1 MSDVLLFL
9 GALVVLAAINAAL
22 GFWAAKGV
30 GRRRLAIALVVSLF
44 VGVVI
49 IGPPVV
55 AVCYYLGRQIN
66 A

>member
-1 MSDVLLFL
+1 MMDVLVF
-9 GALVVLAAINAAL
+9 LAALAAIGVINAAL

-44 VGVVI
+44 VGVVL

-55 AVCYYLGRQIN
+55 AVCYYLGRQLN